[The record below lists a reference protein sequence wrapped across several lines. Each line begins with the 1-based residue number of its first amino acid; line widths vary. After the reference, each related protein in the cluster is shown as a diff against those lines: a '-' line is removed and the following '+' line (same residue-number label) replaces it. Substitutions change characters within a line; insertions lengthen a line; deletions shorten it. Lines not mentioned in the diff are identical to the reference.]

1 MSTTAKCAHLVGLSI
16 ALSISLPSL
25 AEEQDAASNKRYPTA
40 QPMTVRMAGASRAIE
55 SPQMQEHATDVNTT
69 QKKVDVPDPA
79 VTPYMTYE
87 GATSSNTDH

>member
-1 MSTTAKCAHLVGLSI
+1 MNTTAKYAQIIGLSI
-16 ALSISLPSL
+16 ALSIALPSS
-25 AEEQDAASNKRYPTA
+25 AEEQDAASNKLYPTA
-40 QPMTVRMAGASRAIE
+40 KPMTVRTAGPSRAIKSQQIQE
-55 SPQMQEHATDVNTT
+55 SAAEVNTT

>member
-1 MSTTAKCAHLVGLSI
+1 MNTTAKYAHLVGLSI
-16 ALSISLPSL
+16 ALSIALPSS
-25 AEEQDAASNKRYPTA
+25 AEEQDAASNKLYPTA
-40 QPMTVRMAGASRAIE
+40 KPMTVRTAGPSRAIE
-55 SPQMQEHATDVNTT
+55 SPQMQESAADVNTP